1 MKERLEELYHKYDK
15 QIDKG
20 NKTIRI
26 DVDDYLELKG
36 IAEYSLA
43 LQSDLE
49 RESE

>member
-1 MKERLEELYHKYDK
+1 MKERLEELYYKYYK
-15 QIDKG
+15 QVDKG

-43 LQSDLE
+43 LLDELE
-49 RESE
+49 ELK